1 MAALDSKIAVVTGGA
16 QGIGQAI
23 VESLASN
30 GAHVAIADVNL
41 DGATALAERL
51 GESKAAAYRLDVTDS
66 SSVREVVEGVA
77 RDLGGLDIWVNNA
90 GVVESSATLDMP
102 DEVWDRT
109 IAVDLTGSFYGARE
123 AARHMVDHGGG
134 VILQIS
140 SIAAYRTTNPERHLA
155 YDVSKA
161 GVSHMVGVL
170 ASEWADHGIR
180 VVGIAPGYTET
191 PILVEVGAENPEIM
205 QQWLSQIAMNR
216 LIDPAEI
223 GRAAA
228 FLASDSASAIT
239 GQVVVVDAGFL
250 AR

>member
-1 MAALDSKIAVVTGGA
+1 MAELNGKVAVVTGGA

-23 VESLASN
+23 AEALAAD
-30 GAHVAIADVNL
+30 GARVAVADINL
-41 DGATALAERL
+41 DGATALAGRL
-51 GESKAAAYRLDVTDS
+51 GKDHAAAYRLDVTDS
-66 SSVREVVEGVA
+66 SSVRQIVDDVV
-77 RDLGGLDIWVNNA
+77 RDLGRLDIWVNNA
-90 GVVESSATLDMP
+90 GVVESAATLDLP

-123 AARHMVDHGGG
+123 AARYMVEHGGG

-155 YDVSKA
+155 YDVAKA

-170 ASEWADHGIR
+170 ASEWAADGIR

-205 QQWLSQIAMNR
+205 EQWLSQIAMNR

-228 FLASDSASAIT
+228 FLVSDAASAVT
-239 GQVVVVDAGFL
+239 GQVIPVDAGFL
-250 AR
+250 AK